1 MKFSRVL
8 AQQRRGEASGARRAP
23 RAPTRTG
30 AAAPAPRAP
39 APRAA
44 RARPARR
51 PAPRPAPAGT
61 RSAPPA
67 LAAAPTRPVPHD
79 PYRCRTRL
87 TI

>member
-8 AQQRRGEASGARRAP
+8 AQRRRGEASVARRAP

-44 RARPARR
+44 RAR